1 MTQMTQITAKAFAT
15 EDTEIT
21 EITEITENGK
31 GFGFRGKSSACKR
44 GVFFVPD
51 YNCTPPLQAG
61 LWDSATACRK
71 TKPKSSSILTIL
83 PILPILQTRS
93 TQPGALWT
101 E

>member
-61 LWDSATACRK
+61 LWGSRK
-71 TKPKSSSILTIL
+71 CALALSPRFGCPAIAGQFTVTTRPVQAPLLT
-83 PILPILQTRS
+83 RR
-93 TQPGALWT
+93 
-101 E
+101 